1 MKTIAACAGWACA
14 EGQKHPESASGQG
27 SDVPVAPQLR
37 RRQIN
42 AALAV
47 SGVATLASS
56 APAWA
61 QRAGEAK
68 GAVAV
73 KPAPVSPTKPA
84 APNPTPLSWPVADP
98 VLAARH
104 QRAFAGMAAQID
116 AKLNDVQS
124 VVVLHQGHL
133 ALEYY
138 RHRLNADSL
147 QDTQSVTKSVL
158 ALLFGCAQA
167 DGLVRGTNELVGPRL
182 PEMLRLATDARVRDL
197 RFEHLLTMTAGW
209 PGEETARRDRDDDL
223 RQLVQR
229 PFVAA
234 PGTRFAYDN
243 GAANLL
249 ALALANIVGKP
260 LSAYASE
267 RLLAP
272 LGIGSF
278 NWRQGAKGHD
288 LGALGLSLT
297 ARAMA
302 RVGELVLAEGRWAGR
317 ALVPADFVQRATER
331 RNAGGA
337 PLYTAYGY
345 LWWVASTAA
354 PRGATA
360 RTAMANGYGGQWI
373 YVYPPLQLVV
383 AVTSRRTPESM
394 ARGQAATLIRKD
406 ILTAVRKS
414 GA

>member
-1 MKTIAACAGWACA
+1 MRM
-14 EGQKHPESASGQG
+14 P
-27 SDVPVAPQLR
+27 VPLGR
-37 RRQIN
+37 RTVN
-42 AALAV
+42 LALAMG
-47 SGVATLASS
+47 SLSAGAT
-56 APAWA
+56 AWA
-61 QRAGEAK
+61 QRQATA
-68 GAVAV
+68 A
-73 KPAPVSPTKPA
+73 KPAPAPA
-84 APNPTPLSWPVADP
+84 ALQAPAGPITWPVGDA

-104 QRAFAGMAAQID
+104 QRAFAGMAARID
-116 AKLNDVQS
+116 AQLQDVQS
-124 VVVLHQGHL
+124 VAVLHRGHL

-158 ALLFGCAQA
+158 ALLFGCALA
-167 DGLVRGTNELVGPRL
+167 DGLVRSTNELVAPRL
-182 PEMLRLATDARVRDL
+182 PEMLRLTADARVREL

-209 PGEETARRDRDDDL
+209 AGDETARRDRDDDL
-223 RQLVQR
+223 RQLIQR

-260 LSAYASE
+260 LSAYANQ
-267 RLLAP
+267 RLFAP
-272 LGIGSF
+272 LGIGRF
-278 NWRQGAKGHD
+278 NWRQGARGHD
-288 LGALGLSLT
+288 LGALGLSIS

-302 RVGELVLAEGRWAGR
+302 RLGELVLAEGRWAGR
-317 ALVPADFVQRATER
+317 ALLPADFVQRATER

-345 LWWVASTAA
+345 LWWVTGTAA

-394 ARGQAATLIRKD
+394 GRGQAATLIRKD
-406 ILTAVRKS
+406 ILTAVRNS